1 MGSTWLS
8 FYRAFQDKIIL
19 LVSTN
24 NYLSAAPEIFAN
36 RLYGVRNEKYK
47 NFTLGVLRIQRDS
60 QQILEIL
67 CNLTAGLASLPQ
79 FILWPQ
85 STWSEREHQRLEL
98 GDWIWVKTRF
108 KWSFVLFIFFPHK
121 CKWALY
127 KSHGKCTILEF
138 TENVYLK
145 YLNNPV
151 CRVGLPL
158 QNKQPPI
165 W

>member
-1 MGSTWLS
+1 M
-8 FYRAFQDKIIL
+8 

-24 NYLSAAPEIFAN
+24 DYLFVTPEMFAN
-36 RLYGVRNEKYK
+36 RLYGVRNGKYK
-47 NFTLGVLRIQRDS
+47 NSTLGVFRIQRDS
-60 QQILEIL
+60 QHTLEIL
-67 CNLTAGLASLPQ
+67 CNLTIGLASPPQ

-85 STWSEREHQRLEL
+85 STWSEREHQGLEL
-98 GDWIWVKTRF
+98 GDWIWVK
-108 KWSFVLFIFFPHK
+108 VYDPLFYFFFFSHK

-127 KSHGKCTILEF
+127 RSHGKCTILEF

-145 YLNNPV
+145 FLNNSV
-151 CRVGLPL
+151 CRVGLRL